1 MDARPFVGVEGLDL
15 DIFSLRLSLV
25 PWLRD
30 VDDPDALLVELGH
43 LAPIDEWGRQGE
55 GSDDVD
61 EALSKAVLLEIVGL
75 GDAEG

>member
-1 MDARPFVGVEGLDL
+1 MDARPFVDVEGLEP
-15 DIFSLRLSLV
+15 DIFSLRLSLA

-43 LAPIDEWGRQGE
+43 LAPIDEQGRQGQ

-61 EALSKAVLLEIVGL
+61 EALFEAVLLETVGL